1 MRHTL
6 FAAALFAAVV
16 AVRSAQVDL
25 IGDTPWTGGV
35 DHGKTTL
42 AIAPTP
48 DARLAASISADGGP
62 ESFPKVRRS
71 WDQPQDWNR
80 FSRLRCR
87 VRVTCTDPGV
97 RAKTLAF
104 VFYDGNTLREDL
116 KERPMTQQSIAH
128 TVPVNR
134 WVDLSNWRLSIH
146 RGAIRQLDIYLYSV
160 PPGQAHAYRWE
171 FAQFA
176 LEGVDEHAVVFDT
189 NIYADS
195 AFKRE
200 QAGPAAT
207 ASPVVPVVTA
217 DGLELVI
224 DQVGIGVAIDG
235 ATVGAASN
243 APNGILVRDAATEQ
257 PPVTV
262 GGTIVGAQNSAR
274 QEARLDAL
282 GLEVKAEIKGDGGT
296 IDIRG
301 TVTDLRGQDR
311 AVTVYFALPLAEGP
325 WQWWDSVAV
334 SRAAQNRAEEYSNL
348 ETGLAYGTNGAHSKY
363 PLGAVSLPG
372 RGGLT
377 LAVRMDEPVVHRIAC
392 SPGLRLFYI
401 AADFALIPEK
411 AADGRSLATAPFH
424 FVLYRHDPAWGFR
437 AALQRYYT
445 LYPDFF
451 TRRAPREGGWY
462 VWGDVAKTE
471 GALDA
476 GFAFHWGPL
485 NHDAVKWDNANGPLA
500 LYYIEPETYQQTM
513 EDFDRAPTYDE
524 VLTRLQRLNVGDAA
538 ELAAV
543 EALPYRVYPLSG
555 KEAPVAERIRT
566 TAQVVQRSLQ
576 LDSGNQPYCST
587 GQFDWMQK
595 SKWGA
600 ILGCNLAPDI
610 PAGKGA
616 FNLSDILDPALAA
629 AVKAGARYDG
639 IGLDSFCGYG
649 QMSRANYR
657 REHFPYSRLPLCFSA
672 SEHVPVQPAVW
683 GSLEWVHD
691 LAEAMHARG
700 LVLMANCSWGTTPAW
715 LTFAAPYLDIFGAEH
730 TQFADPDYI
739 RAIAYRKPCTDL
751 PYKPRPEWELPWH
764 LLHGIYPGH
773 GNDVAAMKRVAGPL
787 QQLAKAGWEPV
798 TYARAEPASVRI
810 ERFGSAPE
818 VFLVVHNPAQ
828 EAVVAT
834 LAVDLKALAM
844 EGAAGA
850 TSVLADSAVSMTDG
864 KLSLTLAPQATE
876 MLRLRRP

>member
-1 MRHTL
+1 
-6 FAAALFAAVV
+6 
-16 AVRSAQVDL
+16 
-25 IGDTPWTGGV
+25 
-35 DHGKTTL
+35 
-42 AIAPTP
+42 
-48 DARLAASISADGGP
+48 
-62 ESFPKVRRS
+62 
-71 WDQPQDWNR
+71 
-80 FSRLRCR
+80 
-87 VRVTCTDPGV
+87 
-97 RAKTLAF
+97 
-104 VFYDGNTLREDL
+104 
-116 KERPMTQQSIAH
+116 
-128 TVPVNR
+128 
-134 WVDLSNWRLSIH
+134 
-146 RGAIRQLDIYLYSV
+146 
-160 PPGQAHAYRWE
+160 
-171 FAQFA
+171 
-176 LEGVDEHAVVFDT
+176 
-189 NIYADS
+189 
-195 AFKRE
+195 
-200 QAGPAAT
+200 
-207 ASPVVPVVTA
+207 VVTA

-683 GSLEWVHD
+683 GSLEWVRD